1 MIAAPESFMDEISR
15 FKRPLII
22 YNIKWHLARFPK
34 DLVRHWWDDHGGL
47 PHATSQLA
55 YGAYKAGRKPG
66 PLFKGPP
73 WKLQLRVI
81 AGGASAS
88 A

>member
-1 MIAAPESFMDEISR
+1 MSAAPESFVDEIWR

-22 YNIKWHLARFPK
+22 YNIRWHLAHFPK
-34 DLVRHWWDDHGGL
+34 DLIRHWWNEHKGL
-47 PHATSQLA
+47 PYVTSQAA
-55 YGAYKAGRKPG
+55 YRAYKAGRKPG

-73 WKLQLRVI
+73 WKLRLRVI
-81 AGGASAS
+81 NGGASAS